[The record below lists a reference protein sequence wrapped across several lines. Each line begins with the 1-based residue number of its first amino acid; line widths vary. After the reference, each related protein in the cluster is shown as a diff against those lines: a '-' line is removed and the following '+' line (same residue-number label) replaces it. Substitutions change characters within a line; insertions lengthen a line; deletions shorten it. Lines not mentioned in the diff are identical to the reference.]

1 MNLPVW
7 LVVLPMMAQTHPLAP
22 APLESSEAWSLLPG
36 ATAPAKRLPNW
47 ARMLAKSM
55 PRATSAMLRLD
66 ALTRT
71 TPSLSPRLRCLVR
84 LAVAEANHSEYGRA
98 IALTDLKEWTGAGG
112 IDPAK
117 LAGAEKQV
125 WDFCHQLALEAQYTT
140 DQQVKNL
147 LAEFSEPQVVAMVL
161 MVAHG
166 SFQDRLFLTLRPAVE
181 TEGGGVPPPVLASFD
196 LRSPQPPA
204 KKPGDKASTAT
215 PPGKPPGSDGRKYEN
230 LGPSDPLWAGKQL
243 NDLMQGMEKQKG
255 RKGRIRIPDWKEV
268 EPRLDATSSL
278 RKWPRVAWGLVAFG
292 GQPEMA
298 DAWFT
303 CVEMFRLDG
312 QPPKPPAVKAEGDKG
327 GETKPPEKAGGNDK
341 KSGPPSLDRMIQA
354 DMFWVV
360 TRALD
365 CFY

>member
-1 MNLPVW
+1 MILPAW
-7 LVVLPMMAQTHPLAP
+7 LLVLPMIAQTQPLAP
-22 APLESSEAWSLLPG
+22 APLGNAEAWSLLPG
-36 ATAPAKRLPNW
+36 ATASPKRLPSW

-55 PRATSAMLRLD
+55 PRATAAMLRLD

-71 TPSLSPRLRCLVR
+71 NPSLSPRLRCLVR

-98 IALTDLKEWTGAGG
+98 IALADLKEWTGAEG
-112 IDPAK
+112 IEPLK

-125 WDFCHQLALEAQYTT
+125 WDFCHQLALEAQHTT

-166 SFQDRLFLTLRPAVE
+166 SFQDRLFLPLRPQVE
-181 TEGGGVPPPVLASFD
+181 ADGGGVPPPVLASLD
-196 LRSPQPPA
+196 LRSPQPTAKKTGDKPATPAPA
-204 KKPGDKASTAT
+204 KSPV
-215 PPGKPPGSDGRKYEN
+215 PEGRGYEN
-230 LGPSDPLWAGKQL
+230 LGPSDPLWAGKKL

-255 RKGRIRIPDWKEV
+255 RKGRIRIPEWKEV

-312 QPPKPPAVKAEGDKG
+312 LPAKPPAVKANDDKG
-327 GETKPPEKAGGNDK
+327 GEAKPAATPGNSTRK
-341 KSGPPSLDRMIQA
+341 PGPASLDRMIQA

>member
-1 MNLPVW
+1 MNLPTW
-7 LVVLPMMAQTHPLAP
+7 LLVLPMIAQPQPLAP
-22 APLESSEAWSLLPG
+22 VPLGNAEAWALLPG
-36 ATAPAKRLPNW
+36 ATAAPKPLPSW

-55 PRATSAMLRLD
+55 PRATAGMLRLD

-98 IALTDLKEWTGAGG
+98 IALSDLKEWTGASGVDASRLSG
-112 IDPAK
+112 P
-117 LAGAEKQV
+117 EKQV
-125 WDFCHQLALEAQYTT
+125 WDFCHQLALEAQNTT

-147 LAEFSEPQVVAMVL
+147 LVEFSEPQVVAMVL

-166 SFQDRLFLTLRPAVE
+166 SFQDRLFLTLRPPVE
-181 TEGGGVPPPVLASFD
+181 TEGGGVPRPVLASFD
-196 LRSPQPPA
+196 LKAPPPPA
-204 KKPGDKASTAT
+204 KKAGE
-215 PPGKPPGSDGRKYEN
+215 KPPSKPPATQPAGQFEN
-230 LGPSDPLWAGKQL
+230 FGPTDATWAGKKL
-243 NDLMQGMEKQKG
+243 NDLMQGMEKQKA
-255 RKGRIRIPDWKEV
+255 RKGRIRIPEWKEV
-268 EPRLDATSSL
+268 EPRLELDSSL

-312 QPPKPPAVKAEGDKG
+312 QPAKPP
-327 GETKPPEKAGGNDK
+327 TPKAGQDK
-341 KSGPPSLDRMIQA
+341 ADEAKPMENPSSGPPKSATPALDRMIQA